1 MTTPQIF
8 GTIILVLIFLI
19 VFVAVPIIFW
29 WVDCYGYPKIKF
41 SAFKKFYAINQNRW
55 ELYDGHVM
63 CKSDSKHGGTLV
75 MDHFSFGVIDFYRY
89 KLWCKRRDK
98 MLENQ
103 VQAKSIE
110 RMVES
115 VKRDI
120 KSMELLSQ
128 QEINK
133 AKTEITYIFDNIN
146 GGN

>member
-1 MTTPQIF
+1 
-8 GTIILVLIFLI
+8 
-19 VFVAVPIIFW
+19 
-29 WVDCYGYPKIKF
+29 
-41 SAFKKFYAINQNRW
+41 
-55 ELYDGHVM
+55 
-63 CKSDSKHGGTLV
+63 

-89 KLWCKRRDK
+89 KLWRKRRDK

-120 KSMELLSQ
+120 KNMELLSQ

-133 AKTEITYIFDNIN
+133 AKTNMKYIFDNIN
-146 GGN
+146 GGH

>member
-1 MTTPQIF
+1 MTITQIF
-8 GTIILVLIFLI
+8 GIIILVVIFLI
-19 VFVAVPIIFW
+19 VFMGIPIVNW
-29 WVDCYGYPKIKF
+29 WVDGHGYPKIKF

-63 CKSDSKHGGTLV
+63 CKSDSKYGGTLV

-89 KLWCKRRDK
+89 KLWRKRRDK

-120 KSMELLSQ
+120 KNMELLSQ

-133 AKTEITYIFDNIN
+133 AKTNMKYIFDNIN
-146 GGN
+146 GGH